1 MFMCMYVCVY
11 VCMYVR
17 TYVCMYVHERVY
29 IYTHICMLYMLAREA
44 HQSVKCPS
52 GDRRAPTVQIRAKV
66 MMANRAQCL
75 LLLCSQGREFLA
87 WGFGIGWGLV
97 AYSRTGH

>member
-17 TYVCMYVHERVY
+17 MYVCMYTSVY
-29 IYTHICMLYMLAREA
+29 IYIHICMLYMLAREA